1 MLVVTQN
8 NWLYTKLQKRF
19 NYAENT
25 TNYLISQSCY
35 DTTHAGCKQRLMG
48 SLITVESNEKFND
61 IIYSADKW
69 VRDDNWAVHP
79 NNNPIHPIL

>member
-1 MLVVTQN
+1 
-8 NWLYTKLQKRF
+8 
-19 NYAENT
+19 
-25 TNYLISQSCY
+25 
-35 DTTHAGCKQRLMG
+35 MG

-79 NNNPIHPIL
+79 ILYTDFSDLIK